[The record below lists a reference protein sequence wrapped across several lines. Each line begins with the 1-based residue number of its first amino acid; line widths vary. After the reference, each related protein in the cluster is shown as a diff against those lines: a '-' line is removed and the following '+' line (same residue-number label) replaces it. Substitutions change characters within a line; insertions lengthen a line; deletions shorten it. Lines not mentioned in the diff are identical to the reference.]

1 MNVPDTEGQTSFSV
15 LPQKRARS
23 VSMYS
28 SPLEPAMSRMIKVG
42 NHEFHVLVQ
51 PLYAGG
57 FSFTVVDIDL
67 TGPKVIEVRHESAL
81 RFDTEEGAYNGGSA
95 HARRRAR
102 MYRH

>member
-1 MNVPDTEGQTSFSV
+1 
-15 LPQKRARS
+15 
-23 VSMYS
+23 MYPL
-28 SPLEPAMSRMIKVG
+28 PLEPAMSRMIKVG
-42 NHEFHVLVQ
+42 NHEFHVRVQ

-67 TGPKVIEVRHESAL
+67 TGPKVTEIRHESAL
-81 RFDTEEGAYNGGSA
+81 RFDTEEGAYDGGSA